1 MTLDGERHDV
11 TAYVAAE
18 AQHARCV
25 VHGLPK
31 DIPDDQLLHI
41 ISIEDRH
48 ILAAR
53 RLGQS
58 ETILLTVKG
67 ATVPK
72 EVKMGLWLTK
82 TQPFRPRAVQCTI
95 CFTIGHRANVCP
107 TAHEF
112 TRCETCGQQFP
123 PAHRPDQTAHECEVR
138 CFNCEGPHGARD
150 PRCSKK
156 QQADKLTRLAAE
168 RRRLKTTSKDSGQPK
183 NRQTSQSIA
192 TNPPKKN
199 DQNYP
204 SLPLHNRFEAL
215 RDTTPDPKSEPRP
228 RSGSLPGYPT
238 KRSTP
243 PPPPPKPKTPS
254 FVRALL
260 SQKPPAHSEEPPQKQ
275 PRHSSPEKL
284 EKSDLLWTGD
294 FNSRHAYWGYPDSSE
309 AAAADISEGLR
320 ASKYWASYNV
330 AYFDDIFNI
339 SGQPAKVQ
347 KYGDYYSYEHCPRA
361 KMLKRDHDKLTDMD
375 SIMTY
380 MRYNDYKNDPLSR
393 CNCTPPYNPAYA
405 IAARYDLLC
414 PHGKYGL
421 PGMYRRGMGGIDVKV
436 TNRELSSSL
445 DLVKAP
451 KLGNCSIADG
461 CDSRLLIL
469 SDLTTAFRSNDGESK
484 LENLKKN
491 LDKRVD
497 DEVECETPLSMFT
510 LCQKQGTVQCI
521 T

>member
-1 MTLDGERHDV
+1 MDEEAAMELLQDQLEEKNFTPVHVVRRHVSPQTIIMRLGTKLNLAKYPMYQVTNAIGVAAGLTASEVRDVNIQVRQLQNLVAATSGRESATQKLAGLRSMTLDGERHDV

-31 DIPDDQLLHI
+31 DIPDDQLLSI

-95 CFTIGHRANVCP
+95 CFTDWTPR
-107 TAHEF
+107 
-112 TRCETCGQQFP
+112 RS
-123 PAHRPDQTAHECEVR
+123 HECEVR

-150 PRCSKK
+150 PRCPKK

-294 FNSRHAYWGYPDSSE
+294 FNSRHAYWGYPDSS
-309 AAAADISEGLR
+309 AAGRILLDLAHTHQLSLLNDISTPTRTGNSVQRDTNPDLAWGRTRKTPDWRNLGETFGSDHCILEITVPLPNRQRSPKRGYYSIATELTDWDAFRKRLLLGSLR
-320 ASKYWASYNV
+320 ATPCSLAATALEPNPEEQHCFEAITRNPLTYSK
-330 AYFDDIFNI
+330 
-339 SGQPAKVQ
+339 
-347 KYGDYYSYEHCPRA
+347 
-361 KMLKRDHDKLTDMD
+361 
-375 SIMTY
+375 
-380 MRYNDYKNDPLSR
+380 
-393 CNCTPPYNPAYA
+393 
-405 IAARYDLLC
+405 
-414 PHGKYGL
+414 
-421 PGMYRRGMGGIDVKV
+421 
-436 TNRELSSSL
+436 
-445 DLVKAP
+445 
-451 KLGNCSIADG
+451 
-461 CDSRLLIL
+461 
-469 SDLTTAFRSNDGESK
+469 
-484 LENLKKN
+484 
-491 LDKRVD
+491 
-497 DEVECETPLSMFT
+497 
-510 LCQKQGTVQCI
+510 
-521 T
+521 

>member
-31 DIPDDQLLHI
+31 DIPDDHLLSI
-41 ISIEDRH
+41 IGTEDRQ

-67 ATVPK
+67 DTVPK

-95 CFTIGHRANVCP
+95 CFTIGHLAD
-107 TAHEF
+107 
-112 TRCETCGQQFP
+112 FP
-123 PAHRPDQTAHECEVR
+123 PAQRPDRTAHECEVR

-150 PRCSKK
+150 PRCPKK

-168 RRRLKTTSKDSGQPK
+168 KRRLKTTKKNSGQPQ
-183 NRQTSQSIA
+183 NRQTSQSIV

-215 RDTTPDPKSEPRP
+215 RDTTPDPKPEPRP
-228 RSGSLPGYPT
+228 RSGSLPGYST

-275 PRHSSPEKL
+275 PRHSSPAKIVKQPVEP
-284 EKSDLLWTGD
+284 
-294 FNSRHAYWGYPDSSE
+294 SR
-309 AAAADISEGLR
+309 
-320 ASKYWASYNV
+320 
-330 AYFDDIFNI
+330 
-339 SGQPAKVQ
+339 Q
-347 KYGDYYSYEHCPRA
+347 
-361 KMLKRDHDKLTDMD
+361 
-375 SIMTY
+375 
-380 MRYNDYKNDPLSR
+380 
-393 CNCTPPYNPAYA
+393 
-405 IAARYDLLC
+405 
-414 PHGKYGL
+414 
-421 PGMYRRGMGGIDVKV
+421 V
-436 TNRELSSSL
+436 TFQTR
-445 DLVKAP
+445 
-451 KLGNCSIADG
+451 I
-461 CDSRLLIL
+461 
-469 SDLTTAFRSNDGESK
+469 TTH
-484 LENLKKN
+484 
-491 LDKRVD
+491 
-497 DEVECETPLSMFT
+497 
-510 LCQKQGTVQCI
+510 
-521 T
+521 